1 MAYQIYITDALVC
14 GSKHHN
20 TADKNYLLFTREL
33 GMLWATARSV
43 REERSKQRYALQ
55 DFSLI
60 RVSLVRGKTGWR
72 VGSTEAI
79 ENPFMA
85 AVGRQARG
93 GVTYLLKQ
101 LRRYV
106 HGEQPL
112 TGTFDDMVTAL
123 NAIAALE
130 DVFAIT
136 AWQNVT
142 MTRLLH
148 SLGYVAASAT
158 LRNLITAS
166 TASAALVAY
175 SASMEGEI
183 ERLVAQAGEVSHL

>member
-1 MAYQIYITDALVC
+1 
-14 GSKHHN
+14 
-20 TADKNYLLFTREL
+20 
-33 GMLWATARSV
+33 MLWATARSI
-43 REERSKQRYALQ
+43 REERSRQRYALQ
-55 DFSLI
+55 DFSLV

-79 ENPFMA
+79 GNPFMS

-93 GVTYLLKQ
+93 GVTYLIKQ

-112 TGTFDDMVTAL
+112 TAAFDDMLTAL
-123 NAIAALE
+123 TAIASLE

-148 SLGYVAASAT
+148 SLGYVGSSAT
-158 LRNLITAS
+158 LRCLITAPS
-166 TASAALVAY
+166 ATAAL
-175 SASMEGEI
+175 MEYQTTMDAEI
-183 ERLVAQAGEVSHL
+183 DRLVAQAGEVSHL

>member
-1 MAYQIYITDALVC
+1 MAYQIYITDAIVC

-55 DFSLI
+55 DFSI
-60 RVSLVRGKTGWR
+60 VRVSLVRGKTGWR

-93 GVTYLLKQ
+93 GVTYLMKQ

-112 TGTFDDMVTAL
+112 AAAFDDMVTAQS
-123 NAIAALE
+123 AIAALE

-148 SLGYVAASAT
+148 NLGYVAASPVLRSLIAAPNAT
-158 LRNLITAS
+158 
-166 TASAALVAY
+166 AALTEY
-175 SASMEGEI
+175 SAHMDGEI

>member
-1 MAYQIYITDALVC
+1 MAYQIYITDAIVC
-14 GSKHHN
+14 GSRHHN

-33 GMLWATARSV
+33 GMLWATARSI
-43 REERSKQRYALQ
+43 REERSRQRYALQ
-55 DFSLI
+55 DFSLV

-79 ENPFMA
+79 GNPFMS

-93 GVTYLLKQ
+93 GVTYLIKQ

-112 TGTFDDMVTAL
+112 TAAFDDMLTAL
-123 NAIAALE
+123 TAIASLE

-148 SLGYVAASAT
+148 SLGYVGSSAT
-158 LRNLITAS
+158 LRCLITAPS
-166 TASAALVAY
+166 ATAAL
-175 SASMEGEI
+175 MEYQTTMDAEI
-183 ERLVAQAGEVSHL
+183 DRLVAQAGEVSHL